1 MSKEERRIISP
12 EEFAAAMAEASH
24 EGPEDGHIEAD
35 ALMCETL
42 RRLGYE
48 EGVQIFE
55 NFKKWYA

>member
-1 MSKEERRIISP
+1 MESESGRIISP
-12 EEFAAAMAEASH
+12 KEFAAAMAEAVN

-55 NFKKWYA
+55 NLKKWYA